1 MPERPAKRRRLNP
14 TVQRRKMVREKR
26 FRQLRTYA
34 DLFAAFLDAMHRDG
48 EIKWLRR
55 LSELRAL
62 AELAFDNFFPATP
75 DLFAANELEVRD
87 IGEIGKPNFAITHRG
102 KPLVTGFKTQP
113 LCWAYVKKH
122 LCTPATLTIDK
133 RGEIEFSH
141 DDFEGG
147 QKSWAIH

>member
-1 MPERPAKRRRLNP
+1 MPERPARRRRLNP
-14 TVQRRKMVREKR
+14 ADQRRKTVREKQ

-34 DLFAAFLDAMHRDG
+34 DLHTAFIDAMRRDNK
-48 EIKWLRR
+48 ITWLRR
-55 LSELRAL
+55 LAELRAL
-62 AELAFDNFFPATP
+62 AELMVDQLFPTAP
-75 DLFAANELEVRD
+75 ALLAANELEVRD

-113 LCWAYVKKH
+113 LCWAYVKKR

-133 RGEIEFSH
+133 HGEIEFSH

-147 QKSWAIH
+147 QKSWTIH